1 MIFLLFDIPPVPTP
15 GGTAG
20 IVGAAVFLLIFGA
33 AAFIAFKMLKRS
45 VKMAFRLAIVAV
57 ILVIA
62 VAGSAALWAL
72 GTSKAQPARP
82 ARTSSR

>member
-1 MIFLLFDIPPVPTP
+1 MIYLFDIPPTPTS
-15 GGTAG
+15 GGTLG
-20 IVGAAVFLLIFGA
+20 IVGAAAFLLIFLG

-57 ILVIA
+57 ILLIA
-62 VAGSAALWAL
+62 VTGSVALWAL
-72 GTSKAQPARP
+72 GTSKAQPSRP